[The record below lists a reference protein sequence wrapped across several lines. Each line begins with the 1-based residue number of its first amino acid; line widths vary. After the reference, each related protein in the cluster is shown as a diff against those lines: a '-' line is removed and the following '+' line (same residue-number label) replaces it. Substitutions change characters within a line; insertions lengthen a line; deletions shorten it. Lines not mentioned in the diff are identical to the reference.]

1 MIKEIYTILT
11 SDRNY
16 KLQVDTNDEITR
28 ILQQIRMVLGTK
40 PGEVLGDINFGLNLS
55 QYLFNLS
62 YNPTEIQQLVTNAV
76 LTRISYDSTKYNV
89 SVDVKFGQDHYNHSD
104 YALVDIIINQ
114 KRCLGIIVTQ

>member
-89 SVDVKFGQDHYNHSD
+89 SVDVKFGQDHYNRSD